1 MAISK
6 YTLPRAVNGEQIIF
20 INKDG
25 KTISSVKKGTKGK
38 LGKGWVIGVSINGK
52 QEKERITT
60 KVPIL
65 DQEITCIARLEIIHD
80 MLKQGLNPYDEG
92 DKNKYAGV
100 NEIIDTRITV
110 KEAVDIYEKF
120 LKDNRVTDDIPKIKK
135 RLDFI
140 VKKFENKLLENV
152 TPIDMEAVIHS
163 LVKDNIYA
171 DSTLKNVKSNY
182 STFFKHFIKKRIIFS
197 NPMEDVSNIVSNKDT
212 EDKNEPF
219 SDEHFEKIME
229 AVKTH
234 KKLYLFTSFMYHTC
248 ARPTELR
255 NLKKQNIKDNFIQ
268 FKASTAKNKTK
279 QTVDITEPLR
289 KLITELN
296 LDGADNDDYIFSND
310 CTKPDGETWGKKQL
324 YINHFSNL
332 FREGILKP
340 LGLYIGTGYNLYSFK
355 HTSNIHKLLD
365 GWSQIELSVINRH
378 KSQKSTES
386 YIKKIAKY
394 VKIQERVIREL

>member
-6 YTLPRAVNGEQIIF
+6 YTLPRAVNGEQIII

-25 KTISSVKKGTKGK
+25 KTITSAKKGTKGK

-60 KVPIL
+60 KVPII
-65 DQEITCIARLEIIHD
+65 DQEITCIARLELIHD
-80 MLKQGLNPYDEG
+80 MLKEGLHPYDES
-92 DKNKYAGV
+92 DRNKYSGAA
-100 NEIIDTRITV
+100 EIIDTRITV
-110 KEAVDIYEKF
+110 KEAVDTYEKF
-120 LKDNRVTDDIPKIKK
+120 LKDNEVTDDIPKIKK
-135 RLDFI
+135 RLEFI
-140 VKKFENKLLENV
+140 TSK
-152 TPIDMEAVIHS
+152 VIHS

-197 NPMEDVSNIVSNKDT
+197 NPMEDVSNIISNKDT

-279 QTVDITEPLR
+279 QTVDITKPLR
-289 KLITELN
+289 KLINELN
-296 LDGADNDDYIFSND
+296 LDEADNDDYIFSND
-310 CTKPDGETWGKKQL
+310 CTKPEGETWGKKQL

-332 FREGILKP
+332 FREGVLKP

-355 HTSNIHKLLD
+355 HTSNVHKLLD
-365 GWSQIELSVINRH
+365 GWSQVELSVINRH

-394 VKIQERVIREL
+394 VKIEEKIIREL

>member
-20 INKDG
+20 INKEG
-25 KTISSVKKGTKGK
+25 KTITSAKKGTKGK
-38 LGKGWVIGVSINGK
+38 SGKGWVIGVSINGK

-60 KVPIL
+60 KIPIL
-65 DQEITCIARLEIIHD
+65 DQEIECIARLEIIHD
-80 MLKQGLNPYDEG
+80 MLKQGLHPYVES

-110 KEAVDIYEKF
+110 KEAVDIYENF
-120 LKDNRVTDDIPKIKK
+120 LKDNDVTDDIPKIKK

-140 VKKFENKLLENV
+140 VKKFPNKLLENI
-152 TPIDMEAVIHS
+152 TAIDMEEVIRY
-163 LVKDNIYA
+163 LVNEDIYA
-171 DSTLKNVKSNY
+171 DSTLNNVKSNY
-182 STFFKHFIKKRIIFS
+182 STFFKHFIKKRIIYS
-197 NPMEDVSNIVSNKDT
+197 NVMEEVTKITSNKDT

-219 SDEHFEKIME
+219 ADAHFEKIME

-255 NLKKQNIKDNFIQ
+255 NLKKENIKDNFIQ

-289 KLITELN
+289 KIITQLN
-296 LDGADNDDYIFSND
+296 LDEAENDDYIFSNE
-310 CTKPDGETWGKKQL
+310 CTKPDGVTWGKKQL

-355 HTSNIHKLLD
+355 HTSNVHKLLD
-365 GWSQIELSVINRH
+365 GWTQIELSVINRH
-378 KSQKSTES
+378 KSQKSTEA
-386 YIKKIAKY
+386 YVKKIAKY
-394 VKIQERVIREL
+394 VKIQEKVIREL

>member
-20 INKDG
+20 INKEG
-25 KTISSVKKGTKGK
+25 KTITSAKKGTKGK

-60 KVPIL
+60 KIPIL
-65 DQEITCIARLEIIHD
+65 DQEVECIARLEIIHD
-80 MLKQGLNPYDEG
+80 MLKQGLNPYSEN

-120 LKDNRVTDDIPKIKK
+120 LKDNDVTDDIPKIKK

-140 VKKFENKLLENV
+140 VSKFANKLLENV
-152 TPIDMEAVIHS
+152 TPIHMEEVIHY
-163 LVKDNIYA
+163 LVNENIYA

-182 STFFKHFIKKRIIFS
+182 TTFFKHFIKKRIIFN
-197 NPMEDVSNIVSNKDT
+197 NPMEDVSNITSNKDT

-219 SDEHFEKIME
+219 ADGHFETIME
-229 AVKTH
+229 AVKSH

-255 NLKKQNIKDNFIQ
+255 NLKKENIKDNFIQ
-268 FKASTAKNKTK
+268 FKASTAKNKSK

-289 KLITELN
+289 KLIIELN
-296 LDGADNDDYIFSND
+296 LEEAENDDYIFSNE
-310 CTKPDGETWGKKQL
+310 CTKVDGETWGKKQL

-355 HTSNIHKLLD
+355 HTSNVHKLLD
-365 GWSQIELSVINRH
+365 GWTQIELSVINRH
-378 KSQKSTES
+378 KSQKSTEA

-394 VKIQERVIREL
+394 VKIKEKVIREL